1 MNNISSLPDLKD
13 KTILLRV
20 DLNVP
25 IDNVGNI
32 TDTTRLIE
40 TIPTIKYLQERNAKI
55 ILVSHFGRPKAI
67 YDNDGN
73 VIDGASHKSLTT
85 SVKNINMFKNIV
97 EIYKENAILVKK
109 LNKCIGNTVL
119 NEISNMSQKDV
130 ILLENV
136 RYYKGETSNDPIFCE
151 NLANQIDIF
160 VMDAFGTSHRKHAS
174 TYGVRNYIQTSAM
187 GLLMEKEI
195 KYLDLIMKSSNKKIT
210 AIIGGSKV
218 SSKFDVLR
226 SMMNRCNKI
235 IIGGGM
241 ANTFL
246 KANGF
251 DVGKSLVEDNLIPD
265 VKAFQEKAKE
275 IGVRILLPSDIV
287 VANEISENAYTH
299 ILNVGENCDD
309 LMILDIGPNS
319 IEYFKKHLQRSDII
333 VWNGPLGVFE
343 IEPFSNGTKE
353 IAFMLSELSNEKTV
367 IAGGGDSIAAIN
379 EYNLANKYSHISTGG
394 GAMLEYLDG
403 NFLI

>member
-1 MNNISSLPDLKD
+1 MNNITSLPDLKD

-73 VIDGASHKSLTT
+73 VIDGATHKSQII
-85 SVKNINMFKNIV
+85 SVKNTNMFKNIV
-97 EIYKENAILVKK
+97 ETYKENDISVKK

-174 TYGVRNYIQTSAM
+174 TYGVRNYIQTSAI

-226 SMMNRCNKI
+226 SMLNRCNKI

-251 DVGKSLVEDNLIPD
+251 DVGKSLVEDDLIPD

-299 ILNVGENCDD
+299 TLNVGENCDD

-319 IEYFKKHLQRSDII
+319 IEYFKSHLQTSDII

-379 EYNLANKYSHISTGG
+379 EYNLAGKYSHISTGG